1 MNLIKLFFLGVSGYF
16 LAALYDIALLYKR
29 TALSRVLY
37 VGFFVTAIPFVLLF
51 SQYGSPHSAWLK
63 SILILLMIGSALL
76 LAYSVLLEFL
86 LRNKT
91 PGSLYT
97 QGTYRICR
105 HPGFHWHFFFSL
117 CAALYFW
124 YAPITLVVAGFV
136 LSNFLLVLWEDKLLF
151 PKLFPTYGEY
161 KKTTPFLNP
170 FQGR

>member
-37 VGFFVTAIPFVLLF
+37 VGFFVTALPFIFLF
-51 SQYGSPHSAWLK
+51 SGYTSPHTPLLQGL
-63 SILILLMIGSALL
+63 LILGMVLFALL
-76 LAYSVLLEFL
+76 LIYSVLLEFP

-97 QGTYRICR
+97 QGTYSLCR
-105 HPGFHWHFFFSL
+105 HPGFLWHSTFSL

-124 YAPITLVVAGFV
+124 YAPITLVVAGYV

-151 PKLFPTYGEY
+151 PKLFPSYEEY
-161 KKTTPFLNP
+161 RIITPFLNP
-170 FQGR
+170 FRG